1 MAPRDKQRETLQMIF
16 SFFLGLMVV
25 AFVGVGVNTFY
36 AEPGSEPNDEL
47 QKLYDEQNKLDQG
60 RDKTSGSLSPADELR
75 YKQLSD
81 KIGKEQ
87 EALQKVRDV
96 WARNTSI
103 ILIAFATLI
112 MGISLIR
119 SDQLKLISNGLLLGG
134 LFTMIYGTGWSFAG
148 NDSKA
153 RFLVVTVALIATL
166 VLGYVKF
173 VRGREDA
180 DEVASPPAVP
190 PAAPPPAAAD

>member
-1 MAPRDKQRETLQMIF
+1 MAARDKQRETLQMIF

-36 AEPGSEPNDEL
+36 PEPGSEPNDKL
-47 QKLYDEQNKLDQG
+47 QKLYEEQNKLDMG
-60 RDKTSGSLSPADELR
+60 RDKTSGQLSPADELR
-75 YKQLSD
+75 YKALTEE
-81 KIGKEQ
+81 IGAEQ
-87 EALQKVRDV
+87 TKVDKVRNS

-103 ILIAFATLI
+103 VLIAFATLI

-134 LFTMIYGTGWSFAG
+134 LFTMVYGTGWSFAG

-153 RFLVVTVALIATL
+153 RFAVVTVALVATL
-166 VLGYVKF
+166 ALGYMKF

-180 DEVASPPAVP
+180 EDQPPAQP
-190 PAAPPPAAAD
+190 PAPAE